1 MTSKTRCSERIF
13 LDLKNSGGNLNMN
26 IFNANYRKNQIQQKD
41 WFDFEKQFLMPL
53 SLAAIFFSGISVF
66 LNIIMGFNWE
76 LIVVPFVGITI
87 FFIIFLMARYN
98 YHVDLAKWLFIV
110 TTLVLIN
117 IVWYY
122 NFGARGPWF
131 FIVILLYSYLIF
143 MMSGKQLLILSIVLV
158 LNVIALFIFEYNHPN
173 ALGDYKSNTERLLDF
188 YSAILLKGATAYILM
203 SIAKRSYL
211 TQYKKAKMAD
221 KLKSSFLANMSHE
234 IRTPLNAIVGFSNL
248 LADET
253 LGKEERDEYISIINN
268 SSDTLLQLV
277 NDILDV
283 SMIEANQVTI
293 NKKDFSVNELMKIL
307 EKTYIPILKEKRQE
321 TVQLKLNIPKKIFR
335 INSDQIRINQMMVN
349 LLNNAIKFTNKGF
362 IEFGFTLEGAHLN
375 FYVKDT
381 GIGIEQTHLDHL
393 FERFYKIEDDNR
405 KLYRGTG
412 IGLYLCKKIAEM
424 LGGSIHVSSEYGKGS
439 VFSFSVPAESLVIE
453 QSTGNNKSSNNLE
466 LDNLSPD
473 NVVLIV
479 EDDMS
484 SLIYFK
490 KILQGINLKILEAAD
505 GKEGMEIFTDNKD
518 ISVVLLDIQLPGISG
533 FEILKEMKKIR
544 PDVPVIAQTAF
555 AMADDKEK
563 CIAAGFD
570 DYISKPVSK
579 DTLIK
584 KLQKFI

>member
-1 MTSKTRCSERIF
+1 
-13 LDLKNSGGNLNMN
+13 MN
-26 IFNANYRKNQIQQKD
+26 IFNTNYRKNQIQQKD

-98 YHVDLAKWLFIV
+98 FHVDLAKWLFII

-188 YSAILLKGATAYILM
+188 YSAILLTGATAYVLM
-203 SIAKRSYL
+203 SIAKKSYL

-283 SMIEANQVTI
+283 SMIEADQVTI

-412 IGLYLCKKIAEM
+412 IGLYLSKKIAEM

-473 NVVLIV
+473 NIVLIV